1 MDDSRDF
8 PKSVV
13 AAVSIAGS
21 TYAVVACVAYACL
34 GSAVLW
40 DGRPL
45 TSYTVGSGALE
56 MLFNALL
63 ALHVMITFVININVL
78 AKNVELKL
86 AR

>member
-1 MDDSRDF
+1 MEDSRDF

-13 AAVSIAGS
+13 AAVSVAGS
-21 TYAVVACVAYACL
+21 TYVIIACVAYACL

-45 TSYTVGSGALE
+45 TSYAVGSAALE
-56 MLFNALL
+56 TLFNALL
-63 ALHVMITFVININVL
+63 AVHVMITFVINLNVL